1 MKVYFKSGCVD
12 LDKIM
17 ELYGGFE
24 LVYSDEGKPYSLS
37 VEFVTNSGV
46 KNRIMIARGSLKE
59 CNSYRRGIL
68 RRYSLGDGTYR
79 LGDTFDTVNGGESD
93 EDK

>member
-46 KNRIMIARGSLKE
+46 KNRIMIASGSLKE
-59 CNSYRRGIL
+59 CNSYRREIL
-68 RRYSLGDGTYR
+68 RRYSLGDGAYR
-79 LGDTFDTVNGGESD
+79 LEEPFKAVSGGEID

>member
-24 LVYSDEGKPYSLS
+24 LVYSEEGKPYSLS

-46 KNRIMIARGSLKE
+46 KNRIMIASGSLKE
-59 CNSYRRGIL
+59 CNS
-68 RRYSLGDGTYR
+68 
-79 LGDTFDTVNGGESD
+79 
-93 EDK
+93 

>member
-1 MKVYFKSGCVD
+1 MKIYFKSGCVD
-12 LDKIM
+12 LDRLV

-24 LVYSDEGKPYSLS
+24 LVYSDEGKPDSLS
-37 VEFVTNSGV
+37 VEFITNSGV

-59 CNSYRRGIL
+59 CNSCRREIL
-68 RRYSLGDGTYR
+68 RRYGLGDGAYR
-79 LGDTFDTVNGGESD
+79 VEEQFKAVSGGEID

>member
-1 MKVYFKSGCVD
+1 MKIYFKSGCVD
-12 LDKIM
+12 LNRLV

-24 LVYSDEGKPYSLS
+24 LVYSEEGKPYSLS

-59 CNSYRRGIL
+59 CNYHRREIL
-68 RRYSLGDGTYR
+68 RRYSLGDDTYR
-79 LGDTFDTVNGGESD
+79 LGDTFNTVNGGEID

>member
-1 MKVYFKSGCVD
+1 MKVYFNSGCVD
-12 LDKIM
+12 LNKLI

-24 LVYSDEGKPYSLS
+24 LVYSDDGKPYSLS

-46 KNRIMIARGSLKE
+46 RNSIMIARGSLKE
-59 CNSYRRGIL
+59 CNSYRRDIL
-68 RRYSLGDGTYR
+68 RRYSIGDATYK
-79 LGDTFDTVNGGESD
+79 LEEPFNVFSGGEVV